1 MIDIS
6 KKPLENNG
14 IEVLAEG
21 TGTLSSIKRQIEK
34 KIGHE
39 KLRVITN
46 K

>member
-1 MIDIS
+1 MVDIS

-14 IEVLAEG
+14 IEVLADG
-21 TGTLSSIKRQIEK
+21 TGILSSNERHIEK

-39 KLRVITN
+39 KLQVITN